1 VSSLGILGGTFNPP
15 HVAHLVCARAAIAQ
29 LELDRVLLMPVAT
42 PPHKPLPD
50 DPGADVRLTLC
61 RLAAAGDLRLEVSDL
76 EVRRGGPSYTVATLE
91 ELHAER
97 PEDEL
102 TFIAGGD
109 MAASLPEWR
118 EPELV
123 LELARFAVAERDGA
137 ERAEIERR
145 TAGLRGHERIAF
157 FDMPRL
163 RVSSSEV
170 RRRAAAGLPIDE
182 LVPAAV
188 AQYIDEHGLYRSAVT
203 AP

>member
-1 VSSLGILGGTFNPP
+1 VPSVGILGGTFNPP

-29 LELDRVLLMPVAT
+29 LDLDKVLFMPVSS

-50 DPGADVRLTLC
+50 DPGPEARMAMC
-61 RLAAAGDLRLEVSDL
+61 RLATAGDSRFEVSDL
-76 EVRRGGPSYTVATLE
+76 EVRRGGSSYTVATLE
-91 ELHAER
+91 ELHETR

-118 EPELV
+118 EPERL
-123 LELARFAVAERDGA
+123 LELARFAVAERTGA
-137 ERAEIERR
+137 EREEIEAR
-145 TAGLRGHERIAF
+145 TADLPGRERIVF

-163 RVSSSEV
+163 DVSSSQV
-170 RRRAAAGLPIDE
+170 RARVAAGESIDD

-188 AQYIDEHGLYRSAVT
+188 GEYIARHGLYRSAVT
-203 AP
+203 A